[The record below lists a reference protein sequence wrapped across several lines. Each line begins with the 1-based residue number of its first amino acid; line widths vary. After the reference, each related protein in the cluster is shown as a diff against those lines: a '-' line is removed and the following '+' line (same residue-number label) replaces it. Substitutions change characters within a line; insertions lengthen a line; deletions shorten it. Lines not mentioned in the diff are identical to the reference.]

1 MDRANVLIVG
11 GGVVGC
17 AVAEALSRRWADI
30 FLVEQYPK
38 FGMATSSRNSG
49 VIHSGIYYPKNSWKA
64 KHCVAG
70 NPLTKEFCVRHNVP
84 HRTTGKLVVA
94 KDASEEAELLAL
106 KKKGEENGVEGLR
119 LIDAAE
125 IRRQE
130 PYVKGYAAL
139 EVPSTGICSAEE
151 LVHAFARVA
160 EGRDANLV
168 NHAKV
173 IALEPKRDFVQVRLR
188 IGDEEQS
195 EEETI
200 AARCVVNAAG
210 LYADEVAGMLGP
222 RPWKIYPVRGEYC
235 EIRGPKAEL
244 IRNLVYPLPHHD
256 QLTLGV
262 HFTKTLWG
270 TTLVGP
276 TATYVDGK
284 DNYERERM
292 GIAEFAADA
301 KTMLPEIE
309 ERDLQ
314 LGYTG
319 LRPKLKAPGEK
330 GIADF
335 VIEADREVPRVI
347 QLVGIESPGLTAAP
361 AIAEHVAGLVV
372 EVIGD

>member
-1 MDRANVLIVG
+1 
-11 GGVVGC
+11 
-17 AVAEALSRRWADI
+17 
-30 FLVEQYPK
+30 
-38 FGMATSSRNSG
+38 
-49 VIHSGIYYPKNSWKA
+49 VIHSGIYYPKDSWKA
-64 KHCVAG
+64 KLCVAG
-70 NPLTKEFCVRHNVP
+70 NRLTKEFCVRHNVP

-94 KDASEEAELLAL
+94 KDASEEAGLVAL
-106 KKKGEENGVEGLR
+106 KKKGEENGVTGLR

-130 PYVKGYAAL
+130 PHVKGYAAL

-151 LVHAFARVA
+151 LVHAYARVA
-160 EGRDANLV
+160 EGQGAHLV
-168 NHAKV
+168 NHATV
-173 IALEPKRDFVQVRLR
+173 VRLETQQDSVRVTLR
-188 IGDEEQS
+188 IGDEEAS

-200 AARCVVNAAG
+200 EARCVVNSAG

-235 EIRGPKAEL
+235 EIRGAKAEL

-276 TATYVDGK
+276 TATYVEGK
-284 DNYERERM
+284 ENYERGRM
-292 GIAEFAADA
+292 EIAEFAADA
-301 KTMLPEIE
+301 KKMLPEISAE
-309 ERDLQ
+309 DLQ
-314 LGYTG
+314 LGYSG
-319 LRPKLKAPGEK
+319 LRPKLKAEGEK
-330 GIADF
+330 GVADF

-347 QLVGIESPGLTAAP
+347 QLVGIESPGLTAAG
-361 AIAEHVAGLVV
+361 AIAEQVAGLVA

>member
-30 FLVEQYPK
+30 FLVEKNPK

-49 VIHSGIYYPKNSWKA
+49 VIHSGIYYPKDSWKA
-64 KHCVAG
+64 KLCVAG
-70 NPLTKEFCVRHNVP
+70 NRLTKEFCVRHKVP

-94 KDASEEAELLAL
+94 KDAGEEAELLAL

-119 LIDAAE
+119 LIDAVE

-130 PYVKGYAAL
+130 PHVKGHAAL

-151 LVHAFARVA
+151 LVHAYARVA
-160 EGRDANLV
+160 EGQGAHLV
-168 NHAKV
+168 NYATV
-173 IALEPKRDFVQVRLR
+173 VRLEPRKDSVRVTLR
-188 IGDEEQS
+188 IGDEEAS

-200 AARCVVNAAG
+200 EAQCVVNSAG

-222 RPWKIYPVRGEYC
+222 RPWRIYPVRGEYC
-235 EIRGPKAEL
+235 EIRGAKAEL

-276 TATYVDGK
+276 TATYVEGK
-284 DNYERERM
+284 ENYERGRM
-292 GIAEFAADA
+292 AVAEFAADA
-301 KTMLPEIE
+301 KTMLPEISAE
-309 ERDLQ
+309 DLQ
-314 LGYTG
+314 LGYSG
-319 LRPKLKAPGEK
+319 LRPKLKAEGEK
-330 GIADF
+330 GVADF
-335 VIEADREVPRVI
+335 VIEADREVPRMI
-347 QLVGIESPGLTAAP
+347 QLVGIESPGLTAAG
-361 AIAEHVAGLVV
+361 AIAERVAGLVA
-372 EVIGD
+372 EAIG